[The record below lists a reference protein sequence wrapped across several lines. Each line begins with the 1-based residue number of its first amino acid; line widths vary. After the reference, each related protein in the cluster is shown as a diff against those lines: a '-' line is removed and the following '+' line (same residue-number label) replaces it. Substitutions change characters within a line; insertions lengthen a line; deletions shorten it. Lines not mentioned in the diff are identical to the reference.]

1 MTTFDPAA
9 DALTPRR
16 SAARVAPALFAVTL
30 FVSAL
35 LLFAVQPMFARM
47 LLPRLGGAPAVW
59 SVAMVVFQAA
69 LLAGYAYAHVLS
81 RTLRPRHAALVHLM
95 GLGAAATA
103 LPVGTAHGFPG
114 PPANGV
120 VLWLFAL
127 IAASIG
133 FPFAALSASAP
144 LLQTWFVGSG
154 HARAQNPYVLYA
166 ASNVGSFAALLAY
179 PFAIEPLLTL
189 RMQAWLWSLVYAGL
203 ALLITAAGLVAT
215 RGSATGPGPCGRGRE
230 A

>member
-1 MTTFDPAA
+1 
-9 DALTPRR
+9 
-16 SAARVAPALFAVTL
+16 AR
-30 FVSAL
+30 
-35 LLFAVQPMFARM
+35 
-47 LLPRLGGAPAVW
+47 AVW

-103 LPVGTAHGFPG
+103 LPIGIAHGFAA
-114 PPANGV
+114 PPESGL

-144 LLQTWFVGSG
+144 LPQNWFAGSG
-154 HARAQNPYVLYA
+154 PARAHNPDVRSA
-166 ASNVGSFAALLAY
+166 ASNVGWCAALLAY
-179 PFAIEPLLTL
+179 PSAIEPLLTL

-215 RGSATGPGPCGRGRE
+215 RGSATGPVSCGRDGESPR
-230 A
+230 AADRAGWIVLAAIPSGLVVAVTAASP